1 MIYIVHHFDAT
12 DSINTRTTTYHA
24 YMSAAQAQYNMLVNT
39 SEDFCRVELVGL
51 EPNTL
56 TEHVIQEDI
65 LNG

>member
-12 DSINTRTTTYHA
+12 DSINTRTTTYHPGMA
-24 YMSAAQAQYNMLVNT
+24 AAQAQYDMLVNT